1 MKICSWCERGLGSI
15 PINTNQEE
23 RFSSHHWKRPRSVVR
38 SRKTKIRTVHENAAR
53 NSRELWI
60 DTYLGIMLI
69 LRKINVPTR
78 NGAETTGSGNE

>member
-1 MKICSWCERGLGSI
+1 LEKAEKRGKIKE
-15 PINTNQEE
+15 NED
-23 RFSSHHWKRPRSVVR
+23 
-38 SRKTKIRTVHENAAR
+38 RTVHENAAR

-69 LRKINVPTR
+69 LRRINVPTR